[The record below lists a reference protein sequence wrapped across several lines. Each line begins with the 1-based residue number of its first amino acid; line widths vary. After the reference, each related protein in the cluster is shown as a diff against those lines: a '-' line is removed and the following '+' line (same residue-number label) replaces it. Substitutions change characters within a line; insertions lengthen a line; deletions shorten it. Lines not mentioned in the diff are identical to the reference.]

1 MRPNMSFPRVS
12 IEEIDTINPP
22 IDIMEL
28 VKNEKFIPDAMEF
41 VLSHPVT
48 QNHTIQECA
57 IAFVTKGRIVHHFN
71 RDSNKKLYSK
81 NSDFDLLSRPIQ
93 IEVIV

>member
-1 MRPNMSFPRVS
+1 MKPNTSFRLEHS
-12 IEEIDTINPP
+12 MEEIDTINAP

-41 VLSHPVT
+41 VLSHPLT

-57 IAFVTKGRIVHHFN
+57 IAVYSRRGEIEHHFN
-71 RDSNKKLYSK
+71 SK
-81 NSDFDLLSRPIQ
+81 F
-93 IEVIV
+93 